1 MNYDLRPAEI
11 LLVEDNIGDVRLIE
25 EALKDTKLLNNLH
38 NVSDGVFAMDFLRK
52 QNGFENAPTPDL
64 IILDLNM
71 PRKNGFEVL
80 EEVKKDEKLKKIP
93 IVVMTVSNDE
103 QDILKSYNL
112 HANCYV
118 TKPLDFSQFCEIVRR
133 IENFWFSIV
142 TLPKREE

>member
-52 QNGFENAPTPDL
+52 QNGFKNAPTPDL

-80 EEVKKDEKLKKIP
+80 EEVKKDDKLKKIP